1 MDIHL
6 RKIRYFV
13 VLAEELNFSRAA
25 ARLFIVQQSLSKQ
38 IRELEESVGT
48 PLFTRTTRTVALTAA
63 GEALLAAA
71 RAATAALDAGVQA
84 ARDAA
89 HGDIGVLRVGFGTG
103 AALEL
108 TPYILDGFHQR
119 YPQIKVELR
128 EYPLGDSSNGLADGR
143 SDVALIR
150 LPIATSDIDFE
161 PLFVEPLVAGL
172 CATHPLARQASVSVD
187 DLLDEPVTAAR
198 STDSTW
204 RDYWT
209 LAAHRDGHTATIVD
223 TGSHTE
229 ELELVA
235 AGVACTITA
244 AAAARYTPHP
254 GVCYVPIHDAGGST
268 VAVAWRREPSGP
280 LVPRFVE
287 VARDVREHHP
297 DIVRAIEEPA
307 GPPAPS

>member
-1 MDIHL
+1 
-6 RKIRYFV
+6 
-13 VLAEELNFSRAA
+13 
-25 ARLFIVQQSLSKQ
+25 VQQSLSKQ

-209 LAAHRDGHTATIVD
+209 LAAHRDGHTAIIVD